1 MLMGFINHAP
11 SFLRSLVSKT
21 RFLFLYVRRQQSNWK
36 IITLTLAPPLST
48 SSENALNMKYDTR
61 VCGHRS
67 DGCEMWREVVFLKA
81 LD

>member
-1 MLMGFINHAP
+1 
-11 SFLRSLVSKT
+11 
-21 RFLFLYVRRQQSNWK
+21 
-36 IITLTLAPPLST
+36 LTLAPPLST

-81 LD
+81 LDWVQNEALKTGHVHSADSPH